1 MAQRAQNVQF
11 QRVGGGGGGI
21 VVRPARRE
29 GGRRQAGEECRYC
42 HESGHGI
49 RECPRLASRP
59 ARAAAAKKRQQQ
71 RAEEECRYCREKG
84 HRIRRW
90 NHSTSKNELECPKL
104 IAKEQGK
111 SQENVYSAFSSSQRR
126 MGGGGGSATTS
137 NLGGWVDKAFKNTRP
152 ERRIS
157 RHGRIPQKAA
167 TKISN
172 PFALLDEKEERSPK
186 KAAIPTP
193 RFVTPAAAAG
203 VWGAA
208 ATLRKGI
215 DAVLEE
221 EAVAEAIG
229 AVAAAVRKERE
240 AAAAKAAENVGSL
253 VPISKKLPTPA
264 AAKAVAT
271 GETSPKSVTFSDEDE
286 VHIMEER
293 GKATA
298 SAMRK
303 ARRGT
308 WRLDARREQ
317 RQQEAAAAAEA
328 AAVRERNMQAHQQGL
343 ASAVVP
349 AAAAA
354 ADDWEAEWEGS
365 QTTPSVLTSV
375 PGGIDMTIINDGWG
389 DDAGDE
395 NGDGW

>member
-1 MAQRAQNVQF
+1 
-11 QRVGGGGGGI
+11 
-21 VVRPARRE
+21 
-29 GGRRQAGEECRYC
+29 
-42 HESGHGI
+42 
-49 RECPRLASRP
+49 
-59 ARAAAAKKRQQQ
+59 
-71 RAEEECRYCREKG
+71 
-84 HRIRRW
+84 
-90 NHSTSKNELECPKL
+90 LECPKL

-111 SQENVYSAFSSSQRR
+111 SQGNVYSAFSSSQRR

-137 NLGGWVDKAFKNTRP
+137 NLGGWVDKAFKNTRA
-152 ERRIS
+152 ERQVS
-157 RHGRIPQKAA
+157 RYGRVSQKAA

-172 PFALLDEKEERSPK
+172 PFAALDEEEHSPK

-215 DAVLEE
+215 EAVLEE

-229 AVAAAVRKERE
+229 AVAAAERKERE
-240 AAAAKAAENVGSL
+240 AAAAKAAENVGAL

-264 AAKAVAT
+264 AVKAVAA

-308 WRLDARREQ
+308 WRLDAMREQ

-328 AAVRERNMQAHQQGL
+328 AAVRERTMRAHQQGL

-349 AAAAA
+349 AAAAAA

>member
-11 QRVGGGGGGI
+11 QRVGGGGGGGI

-29 GGRRQAGEECRYC
+29 GGRRQAEEECRYC
-42 HESGHGI
+42 HESGHVI
-49 RECPRLASRP
+49 RECPRLAS
-59 ARAAAAKKRQQQ
+59 KKERQQQREQQ

-90 NHSTSKNELECPKL
+90 NHSTSKNEVECPKL
-104 IAKEQGK
+104 LAKEQGK
-111 SQENVYSAFSSSQRR
+111 SQGNVYSAFSSSQRR
-126 MGGGGGSATTS
+126 QRMGGGGGATTS
-137 NLGGWVDKAFKNTRP
+137 NLGGWVNKAFKNTRQ
-152 ERRIS
+152 ERRV
-157 RHGRIPQKAA
+157 GRRALILRKAA

-172 PFALLDEKEERSPK
+172 PFAALDEEVRSPK

-193 RFVTPAAAAG
+193 RFVTPAAASG

-215 DAVLEE
+215 DALLEE

-229 AVAAAVRKERE
+229 AVAAAERKERE

-264 AAKAVAT
+264 AVKAAAA
-271 GETSPKSVTFSDEDE
+271 ETSPKSVTFSDEDE
-286 VHIMEER
+286 TRIMEER

-308 WRLDARREQ
+308 WRLDAMREQ
-317 RQQEAAAAAEA
+317 REQREQEAAAAAA
-328 AAVRERNMQAHQQGL
+328 A
-343 ASAVVP
+343 P
-349 AAAAA
+349 
-354 ADDWEAEWEGS
+354 DDWEADWEGS